1 MLKGCVSILDTL
13 PTISFLSWT
22 GWLLNWSTWCWLNKQ
37 DYSQETTQA
46 SKIFFLWGPNTGLL
60 CTVTLCHPHEHSILL
75 SSQQHGLQLYKI
87 ISCAELRKFFCFCL
101 VSCQFSSVLFDLE
114 SKNLSNWNH
123 YFRIYTTSL
132 SEFSHNICL
141 LEIVS
146 LNSSSW
152 P

>member
-1 MLKGCVSILDTL
+1 MLNGCVSILDTL
-13 PTISFLSWT
+13 PTRSFLSWT
-22 GWLLNWSTWCWLNKQ
+22 SELVNMVLVKQQ

-46 SKIFFLWGPNTGLL
+46 SKIFFFLWGPNTGLL
-60 CTVTLCHPHEHSILL
+60 CTVTLCHPHQHSILL
-75 SSQQHGLQLYKI
+75 SSQQHGLQLYKF
-87 ISCAELRKFFCFCL
+87 ISCAELRKFFFCFVL